1 MQIVSV
7 GEIFSA
13 SGLAGAAGLNAG
25 VPLLTLGL
33 LWRFNNLAL
42 NPSFEFLG
50 STPMLIFV
58 GVFCLIDVVVD
69 KLPRIDHVWH
79 ICGMF
84 VYPFAGALCFAS
96 QPDIGQRLSGPI
108 ALMLGALLAGSI
120 HLARAVLRP
129 KEHARQ
135 VLARSPALS
144 AIEDVVAGALTA
156 LALTIPIGALCLL
169 AATIFVQLEL
179 IVRARRAFIADS
191 IPPDSMPPR
200 QI

>member
-1 MQIVSV
+1 MQILSV

-33 LWRFNNLAL
+33 LWRFSDLAL

-50 STPMLIFV
+50 STPMLIIV
-58 GVFCLIDVVVD
+58 GIFCLVDVGAD

-84 VYPFAGALCFAS
+84 VSPFVGALLFAS
-96 QPDIGQRLSGPI
+96 QPDIDRRIPAPV
-108 ALMLGALLAGSI
+108 ALLLGALIAGSI

-129 KEHARQ
+129 TERSRTR
-135 VLARSPALS
+135 LARSPAIS
-144 AIEDVVAGALTA
+144 AIEDVAAGALTA
-156 LALTIPIGALCLL
+156 SALTIPIVSICLL
-169 AATIFVQLEL
+169 AATVFVQLEL
-179 IVRARRAFIADS
+179 IVRARRAFITDAL
-191 IPPDSMPPR
+191 PRR

>member
-7 GEIFSA
+7 GDIFSA

-33 LWRFNNLAL
+33 LWRFNNFAL

-50 STPMLIFV
+50 STPMLIIV
-58 GVFCLIDVVVD
+58 GIFCLIDVVID
-69 KLPRIDHVWH
+69 KLPRLDHVWH

-96 QPDIGQRLSGPI
+96 QPDISQRLSGPI
-108 ALMLGALLAGSI
+108 ALLLGALVAGSI

-129 KEHARQ
+129 RESSRAM
-135 VLARSPALS
+135 LARSPTIS
-144 AIEDVVAGALTA
+144 AIEDVVSGALTA
-156 LALTIPIGALCLL
+156 LALTIPIAAICLL
-169 AATIFVQLEL
+169 AATVFVQLEL
-179 IVRARRAFIADS
+179 IVRARRVFIT
-191 IPPDSMPPR
+191 DSMPPR